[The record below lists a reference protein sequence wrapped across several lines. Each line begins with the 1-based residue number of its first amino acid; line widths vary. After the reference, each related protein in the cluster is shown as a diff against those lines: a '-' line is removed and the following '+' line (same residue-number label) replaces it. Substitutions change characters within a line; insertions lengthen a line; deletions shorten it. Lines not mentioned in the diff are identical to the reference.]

1 MQTEGKVLRLVDLTL
16 VVETDVGSQRVGGM
30 RRGVLAAAAD
40 DGAVGEVAAY
50 EAAAGT
56 QRQLVGD
63 LQRIGQVKGELVGV
77 YGLQRLAILVGVV
90 DVAERKIGEAC
101 GSGAVFV
108 DTVVSAQIEQV
119 HVADLKVAKPRGVRE
134 PHTHI
139 AVNESQLGVVP
150 VGRIEVGRRGGT
162 HVAHT
167 AAHSIGGDKQYR
179 HTGGY
184 VVLVVD
190 VLSCP
195 VCAGAALS
203 HCRGSK
209 RDKYGCYCQSFHVFC
224 RLYLL
229 ITSVVCF
236 YCVNAL

>member
-1 MQTEGKVLRLVDLTL
+1 MQTEGKVLRLVNLTL

-77 YGLQRLAILVGVV
+77 YRLQRLAVLVGVV
-90 DVAERKIGEAC
+90 DVAERKIREAC
-101 GSGAVFV
+101 SCGAVAV
-108 DTVVSAQIEQV
+108 DAVVATKEEQV
-119 HVADLKVAKPRGVRE
+119 HIADLKVAQPRGIGKS
-134 PHTHI
+134 HAHI
-139 AVNESQLGVVP
+139 AVDEGQLGVVP
-150 VGRIEVGRRGGT
+150 MGRVEVGRRGDT
-162 HVAHT
+162 HIAHT
-167 AAHSIGGDKQYR
+167 AAHSVGGDEQYR

-195 VCAGAALS
+195 VGAGAALCHS
-203 HCRGSK
+203 GGGK
-209 RDKYGCYCQSFHVFC
+209 RDK
-224 RLYLL
+224 
-229 ITSVVCF
+229 
-236 YCVNAL
+236 